1 MKYIKLFEKF
11 HNQKWVLSINEG
23 IFDKIESLVKGKS
36 DQGKIVS
43 ELLTKNNIEESGT
56 GFSILFVGGAQPGKQ
71 ELSNPIDYLNYT
83 PGVSKIT
90 EEGVLVLDE
99 KSKELKTPDTI
110 SFLSQTVSKEEISKN
125 FTYGLKPG
133 SSVNKVDYKFDL
145 SKDVPTVTMTTSMWS
160 MKEQKFILGEEETN
174 ELQEL
179 FDLTDEEHILS
190 LQAQM
195 PLITLQQWVD
205 KLNQTGWIKEDPDY
219 FKMTLKLNENLSE
232 QSNKELKEFQREL
245 KSLERKKEGL
255 ISSGKKLITPSAY
268 AIRNKIELEKVDKGI
283 KEINKKINKLK

>member
-56 GFSILFVGGAQPGKQ
+56 GFSILFVGGAEPGKEQ
-71 ELSNPIDYLNYT
+71 LSNPIDYLTYT
-83 PGVSKIT
+83 PGAGKIT

-99 KSKELKTPDTI
+99 KSKSLKTPDTI
-110 SFLSQTVSKEEISKN
+110 SFLSQTVSKEEIAKN
-125 FTYGLKPG
+125 FTTGLKPG

-145 SKDVPTVTMTTSMWS
+145 SKDVPTVTMTNSMWS
-160 MKEQKFILGEEETN
+160 MRDQKWITGQQETN
-174 ELQEL
+174 ELQENEL
-179 FDLTDEEHILS
+179 NEEDILS

-219 FKMTLKLNENLSE
+219 FKNTLKLN
-232 QSNKELKEFQREL
+232 
-245 KSLERKKEGL
+245 
-255 ISSGKKLITPSAY
+255 
-268 AIRNKIELEKVDKGI
+268 
-283 KEINKKINKLK
+283 

>member
-1 MKYIKLFEKF
+1 MKNLKHVKLFEQF
-11 HNQKWVLSINEG
+11 NQQKWVLSINEG

-43 ELLTKNNIEESGT
+43 ELLTKNNIEASGT
-56 GFSILFVGGAQPGKQ
+56 GFSILFVGGSQPGKQ

-99 KSKELKTPDTI
+99 KSAELKTPDTI

-160 MKEQKFILGEEETN
+160 MKEQKFILGQQETN
-174 ELQEL
+174 ELQENEL
-179 FDLTDEEHILS
+179 NEEDILS
-190 LQAQM
+190 LQVQM

-219 FKMTLKLNENLSE
+219 FKMTLKLNETKRRFN
-232 QSNKELKEFQREL
+232 
-245 KSLERKKEGL
+245 
-255 ISSGKKLITPSAY
+255 
-268 AIRNKIELEKVDKGI
+268 
-283 KEINKKINKLK
+283 

>member
-1 MKYIKLFEKF
+1 MKHLKLFEQWDQ
-11 HNQKWVLSINEG
+11 QKWILSINEG

-36 DQGKIVS
+36 DKGQIIS
-43 ELLTKNNIEESGT
+43 ELLTKNNIKESGT
-56 GFSILFVGGAQPGKQ
+56 GFSILFVGGAEPGKA

-99 KSKELKTPDTI
+99 KSKNLRTPDTL
-110 SFLSQTVSKEEISKN
+110 SFLSQTVSKEQIAKN
-125 FTYGLKPG
+125 FSFGLKPG
-133 SSVNKVDYKFDL
+133 TSVNKVDYKFDL
-145 SKDVPTVTMTTSMWS
+145 SKDVPTVTMTTSQWS

-174 ELQEL
+174 ELQENEL
-179 FDLTDEEHILS
+179 NEEDILS

-219 FKMTLKLNENLSE
+219 FKMTLKLNENLW
-232 QSNKELKEFQREL
+232 
-245 KSLERKKEGL
+245 KSRFK
-255 ISSGKKLITPSAY
+255 
-268 AIRNKIELEKVDKGI
+268 
-283 KEINKKINKLK
+283 